1 MNRRIDFGALG
12 SWPQI
17 LGALAL
23 LTGIVGAITGLASIA
38 LNEVEAIG
46 SDTGANLSLLAS
58 SAL

>member
-1 MNRRIDFGALG
+1 VNRRIDFGALG

-46 SDTGANLSLLAS
+46 SDTART
-58 SAL
+58 

>member
-1 MNRRIDFGALG
+1 VNRRIDFGALG

-17 LGALAL
+17 LDALAL

-46 SDTGANLSLLAS
+46 SDTGANLILLAS